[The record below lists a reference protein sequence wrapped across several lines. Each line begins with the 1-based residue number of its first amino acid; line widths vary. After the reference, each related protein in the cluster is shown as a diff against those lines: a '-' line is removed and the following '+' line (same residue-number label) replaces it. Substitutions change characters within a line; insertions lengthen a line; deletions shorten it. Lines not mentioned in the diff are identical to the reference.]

1 MVLQLCPTPIMSFRL
16 QSNHLGMNA
25 RTATRN
31 SHRLYLLLGA
41 WCVSPFNCQ
50 ALPHDLAN

>member
-1 MVLQLCPTPIMSFRL
+1 MVLQLCPTPTMSFHL

-31 SHRLYLLLGA
+31 SHRY
-41 WCVSPFNCQ
+41 VSATGSVVRF
-50 ALPHDLAN
+50 ALQLPSIAT